1 MKKLLQNV
9 SIIETIG
16 NKDIDITDICFDS
29 REVTEGCLFMAVR
42 GTQSDG
48 HQFIDI
54 AVEKGAVAILCE
66 QLPAVIH
73 EHICYVRVEDSA
85 EALAFVCA
93 NFYGNPAHSL
103 VMVGI
108 TGTNGKTSTATLLWR
123 CFNQMGKKAGLISTI
138 SYMIGM
144 EEKKSSHTTPDPKQL
159 HKAFR
164 EMVDAGCEYCF
175 MEVSSHALVQKRV
188 VGIPFKMALFT
199 NITHDH
205 LDYHGTFVEY
215 IRAKKILFDTLSK
228 TATAIV
234 NIDDKN
240 GLVMVQNCK
249 ATIKHFSLRKL
260 SDYRCRVVENTFEGL
275 QLEINGVE
283 CWFRL
288 VGSFN
293 AYNLTGVYAIMCE
306 LGIESDEAL
315 QVLSGQPGVNGRFEA
330 LYSKDGKITAIVDYA
345 HTPDAVKNVL
355 STITDINQTRGKV
368 ITVIGCG
375 GNRDKTK
382 RPKMAEI
389 ATEMSDTVILTSDN
403 PRNEDPQVI
412 LAEMYAGVPVEMRRK
427 VLQIENR
434 KEAIH
439 TAIRLAQA
447 YDIILVA
454 GKGHETYQE
463 INGVKHDFDDKKVIR
478 EWFEYIYP

>member
-1 MKKLLQNV
+1 MKQLLKNI
-9 SIIETIG
+9 SILKTIG
-16 NKDIDITDICFDS
+16 NSEIHITDVCFDS
-29 REVTEGCLFMAVR
+29 RKVIEGCLFIAVS
-42 GTQSDG
+42 GTQRDG
-48 HQFIDI
+48 HEFIDI
-54 AVEKGAVAILCE
+54 AVEKGAIAIMCE
-66 QLPAVIH
+66 QLPETIH
-73 EHICYVRVEDSA
+73 EQVCYLLVSDSA
-85 EALAFVCA
+85 EALAFACA
-93 NFYGNPAHSL
+93 NFYGNPAQDL
-103 VMVGI
+103 VIVAI

-138 SYMIGM
+138 SYMIGE
-144 EEKKSSHTTPDPKQL
+144 EEKTSSHTTPDPKQL
-159 HKAFR
+159 HFAFQ
-164 EMVDAGCEYCF
+164 EMVNADCEYCF

-188 VGIPFKMALFT
+188 AGIPFKIALFT
-199 NITHDH
+199 NISHDH

-215 IRAKKILFDTLSK
+215 IRAKKILFDTLPRTS
-228 TATAIV
+228 TAIV

-249 ATIKHFSLRKL
+249 ATVKQFSLRKL

-275 QLEINGVE
+275 QLEINDIA

-293 AYNLTGVYAIMCE
+293 AYNLTGVYAVMCE
-306 LGIESDEAL
+306 LGIENQEAL
-315 QVLSGQPGVNGRFEA
+315 QLLSGQPGVNGRFEA
-330 LYSKDGKITAIVDYA
+330 LYSQDGKTTAIVDYA
-345 HTPDAVKNVL
+345 HTPDALKNVL

-389 ATEMSDTVILTSDN
+389 AAQLSDTVILTSDN
-403 PRNEDPQVI
+403 PRNEDPQEI
-412 LAEMYAGVPVEMRRK
+412 LAQMYAGVPVEMRRK

-439 TAIRLAQA
+439 TAIRLAQP
-447 YDIILVA
+447 YDIVLVA

-463 INGVKHDFDDKKVIR
+463 IAGVKYDFDDKLVISR
-478 EWFEYIYP
+478 RFAQI

>member
-1 MKKLLQNV
+1 MKRLLQNV
-9 SIIETIG
+9 STIQTIG
-16 NKDIDITDICFDS
+16 STDLHITDVCFDS
-29 REVTEGCLFMAVR
+29 RQVIEGSLFIAVR

-48 HQFIDI
+48 HKFIDI

-66 QLPAVIH
+66 QLPEKMNEQV
-73 EHICYVRVEDSA
+73 CYVLVKDSA

-93 NFYGNPAHSL
+93 NFYGNPAQSL
-103 VMVGI
+103 EIVAI

-123 CFNQMGKKAGLISTI
+123 CFNQMGKMAGLISTI
-138 SYMIGM
+138 SYMIGT
-144 EEKKSSHTTPDPKQL
+144 EEKTSSHTTPDPKQL

-188 VGIPFKMALFT
+188 VGIPFKIALFT
-199 NITHDH
+199 NISHDH

-215 IRAKKILFDTLSK
+215 IRAKKILFDTLPK
-228 TATAIV
+228 TSTAIV

-249 ATIKHFSLRKL
+249 ATVKHFSLRKL

-275 QLEINGVE
+275 QLEINDTE

-306 LGIESDEAL
+306 LGIDSNEAL

-330 LYSKDGKITAIVDYA
+330 LYSKDGKTTAIVDYA
-345 HTPDAVKNVL
+345 HTPDALKNVL

-375 GNRDKTK
+375 GNRDTTK

-389 ATEMSDTVILTSDN
+389 AVQMSDTVIFTSDN
-403 PRNEDPQVI
+403 PRNEDPQEI
-412 LAEMYAGVPVEMRRK
+412 LAQMYAGVPVEMRRK

-439 TAIRLAQA
+439 TAIRLAQP

-463 INGVKHDFDDKKVIR
+463 IKGVKYDFDDKEVIR
-478 EWFEYIYP
+478 NWFLSI